1 VEKKARIEDAPS
13 TSAPVENGA
22 RLNIIVGKNNHN
34 NKNKG

>member
-22 RLNIIVGKNNHN
+22 RLNIIVDKNNHN